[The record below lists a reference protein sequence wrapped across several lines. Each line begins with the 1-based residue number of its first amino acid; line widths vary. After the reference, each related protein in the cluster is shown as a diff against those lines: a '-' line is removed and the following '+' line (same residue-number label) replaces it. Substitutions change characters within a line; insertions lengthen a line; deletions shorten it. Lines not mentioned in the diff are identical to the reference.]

1 MVFHLERAA
10 SAVFTVRCR
19 KVQQIWTVCVLKK
32 SSMSMQSTADGSTAR
47 RLDGSAARRLSARR
61 LDGSA
66 ARRRDG
72 SMARRLDGSTARRL
86 YWDRSVCQPI
96 LIHTASPVI
105 PLAAR
110 RPGARKNSSASAARY
125 LTMEHITATLRRN
138 TASCLAALSVQRTES
153 AAEGRLSQNTTL
165 MCPEFKD
172 PNPQQDRGG
181 DCSVCVRDDGLNNL
195 LSLLSAKYGTKLG

>member
-1 MVFHLERAA
+1 M
-10 SAVFTVRCR
+10 
-19 KVQQIWTVCVLKK
+19 
-32 SSMSMQSTADGSTAR
+32 
-47 RLDGSAARRLSARR
+47 
-61 LDGSA
+61 
-66 ARRRDG
+66 
-72 SMARRLDGSTARRL
+72 
-86 YWDRSVCQPI
+86 CQPI

-110 RPGARKNSSASAARY
+110 RSGARKNSSASAARY
-125 LTMEHITATLRRN
+125 LMVERITAILRKN

-165 MCPEFKD
+165 KCPEFKD